1 MAKQLTFSVG
11 GKEFSAEPNK
21 VDRKKL
27 YGWSEVFASDDDG
40 SECVLVAADSAGI
53 IIPKGGLSLG
63 ILSSGKWIERSDL
76 KTVTL
81 DGKDAELIMSS
92 YGKVNELTEKAT
104 EEELLDCSI
113 SAFYHLAD
121 SGDFIK
127 VIGDD
132 IYKFEYCFR
141 DSYETSPAFLIVS
154 ELDGKKE
161 LFMLVGVPNDFS
173 FIGLNETAIA
183 DEETGDDDDDE
194 ESDDID
200 FGMF

>member
-1 MAKQLTFSVG
+1 MPL
-11 GKEFSAEPNK
+11 
-21 VDRKKL
+21 
-27 YGWSEVFASDDDG
+27 
-40 SECVLVAADSAGI
+40 
-53 IIPKGGLSLG
+53 IPRVSSSQKG

-81 DGKDAELIMSS
+81 DGKDAELIVSS
-92 YGKVNELTEKAT
+92 YSKVNELTEKAT

-141 DSYETSPAFLIVS
+141 DSYETSPAFLVVS
-154 ELDGKKE
+154 ELNGKKE
-161 LFMLVGVPNDFS
+161 LFMLVGIPNEFS

-183 DEETGDDDDDE
+183 DEETGGDDDE
-194 ESDDID
+194 EEGDDID